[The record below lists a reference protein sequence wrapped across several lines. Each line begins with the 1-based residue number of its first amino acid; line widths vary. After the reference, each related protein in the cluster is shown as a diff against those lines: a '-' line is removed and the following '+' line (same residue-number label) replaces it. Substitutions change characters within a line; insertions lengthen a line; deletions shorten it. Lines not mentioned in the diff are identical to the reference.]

1 MPNFIWFFLLF
12 LISLFLAAAASKKDP
27 QLLIPLWLFNAGLAY
42 LFEIL
47 IFVFFHSYTYKPEVI
62 ADPFYDSTF
71 GSLFSQVM
79 IVPMTAVVIAFFRLC
94 VPVMLLISFCISA
107 IEVLFLHL
115 EIYEHHWW
123 KTYFTTAFLPVAFYI
138 SSVWY
143 SLLKKGNLTA
153 KMMSLYFINVTITL
167 SLTWAATVPFSIYH
181 FQPGWFSDAAR
192 DHIAGNSIFY
202 CLASLIYTL
211 MTLSKNK
218 SAKSLLFISLLC
230 FQGILFQ
237 LDTVVS
243 ANGFAVFAGLHLF
256 FSAVS
261 SLIWISFFK

>member
-12 LISLFLAAAASKKDP
+12 FISAVLAAAAAKKDRHM
-27 QLLIPLWLFNAGLAY
+27 LIPLWLFNAGLAY
-42 LFEIL
+42 LFEIF
-47 IFVFFHSYTYKPEVI
+47 IFVFFHSYTYKPEVF
-62 ADPFYDSTF
+62 ADPFYDSSF

-79 IVPMTAVVIAFFRLC
+79 IVPMTAVVIAFFRLG

-123 KTYFTTAFLPVAFYI
+123 KTYFTTAFLPAAFYI

-143 SLLKKGNLTA
+143 SRKGNFTA
-153 KMMSLYFINVTITL
+153 KKMSLYFINVTITL
-167 SLTWAATVPFSIYH
+167 SLTWAATVPFSMYH

-218 SAKSLLFISLLC
+218 AAKALFFVGLLC
-230 FQGILFQ
+230 FHGILFQ
-237 LDTVVS
+237 LGTVVS
-243 ANGFAVFAGLHLF
+243 ANGFALFAGLHLF

-261 SLIWISFFK
+261 GLIWISFFK